1 MKFKRFITSAFFL
14 KHLALAV
21 IIMFLIIL
29 LTMISLR
36 IYTHHGESLKVPDF
50 VGLSLEQAKSL
61 ANENN
66 LRFLV
71 IDSIYTSAVPRGCVA
86 EQNPPASFKVKKGR
100 TIYMRIN
107 AFHAEKVAI
116 PNVLDVSLI
125 QAKSDLEAYGLKIGQ
140 LIYTE
145 HYARNLVLE
154 LKYNGRKILAGSN
167 VVKGSKIDLVLG
179 IGENYEPTSVPNLL
193 SLTAN
198 EAIQKLNESFLNV
211 GKMDFDESVRTPAD
225 TATAKVWRQSP
236 KYSSGSAVSLGTTF
250 DIWLTK
256 GDIEAVRKEF
266 NIDELEQAE
275 DSTDQDFE

>member
-86 EQNPPASFKVKKGR
+86 EQNPPASFKVRKD
-100 TIYMRIN
+100 
-107 AFHAEKVAI
+107 
-116 PNVLDVSLI
+116 VLFTCESMLFMPKRLLS
-125 QAKSDLEAYGLKIGQ
+125 QMCLMYRLYK
-140 LIYTE
+140 
-145 HYARNLVLE
+145 
-154 LKYNGRKILAGSN
+154 
-167 VVKGSKIDLVLG
+167 
-179 IGENYEPTSVPNLL
+179 PNLT
-193 SLTAN
+193 S
-198 EAIQKLNESFLNV
+198 KLMV
-211 GKMDFDESVRTPAD
+211 
-225 TATAKVWRQSP
+225 
-236 KYSSGSAVSLGTTF
+236 
-250 DIWLTK
+250 
-256 GDIEAVRKEF
+256 
-266 NIDELEQAE
+266 
-275 DSTDQDFE
+275 